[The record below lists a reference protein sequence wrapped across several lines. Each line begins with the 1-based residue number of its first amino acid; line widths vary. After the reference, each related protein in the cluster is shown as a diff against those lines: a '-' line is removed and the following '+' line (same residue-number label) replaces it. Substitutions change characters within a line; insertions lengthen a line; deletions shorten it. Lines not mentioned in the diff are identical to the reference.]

1 MSERMTDERLVELEA
16 IIMTATSHADA
27 WFSYG
32 KADEYTEISVDG
44 ILKALRAER
53 IKVDELEGRLEAV
66 RNVPQVV
73 RLIDVEQSDKMMF
86 ARNVLAAAGGQ

>member
-1 MSERMTDERLVELEA
+1 MILCEEHTPHYWYDDSE
-16 IIMTATSHADA
+16 
-27 WFSYG
+27 F
-32 KADEYTEISVDG
+32 EYCPKCQINDLWS
-44 ILKALRAER
+44 
-53 IKVDELEGRLEAV
+53 KVDELEGRLEAV